1 MSVIQSKIKG
11 VQSIPFMAEF
21 QPLRALWEGNNAPY
35 PSEHSA
41 RWELRK
47 LRDALAQSQ
56 AVAKHRGRL
65 LVHPVR
71 FAAVAEKAA
80 IDQFSHDAQRGEAI
94 NGK

>member
-1 MSVIQSKIKG
+1 MSIIKSKIKG
-11 VQSIPFMAEF
+11 VQSTPFMADF
-21 QPLRALWEGNNAPY
+21 QPLSALWDGTNAPY

-56 AVAKHRGRL
+56 AVAMHRGRL
-65 LVHPVR
+65 LIHPGR

-80 IDQFSHDAQRGEAI
+80 IDQFSNGLQRGEAI
-94 NGK
+94 